1 MNGCVLKKNI
11 LMKKIYISFLG
22 LLISLS
28 VMAQSG
34 QLRGKV
40 FDALDNKPLANAHV
54 QVVGS
59 GGTTTDSDGA
69 FSLPCNGA
77 VDVIVSFVGYR
88 EVKRKVD
95 NCDEEL
101 NIGMA
106 MANQI
111 LDDVEITATS
121 NTNRSILYQPV
132 SISKMSEVEIQRG
145 NGLFLDDAINTNV
158 PGVYMS
164 RRAVSSGQQ
173 FNIRGYGNGVGFRGA
188 SNNFDGQGYKVYL
201 NGIPITD
208 AEGVTLMDDI
218 DFGSIG
224 NVEVIKGPAGS
235 LYGLAIAGVINLE
248 TRKPE
253 RGKTSVS
260 QQVMA
265 GSYGLQR
272 YTTQL
277 QIGSDRSSL
286 LLNYGKQHS
295 DGFMS
300 HNESKKD
307 FVNMSAEFYPNAK
320 QRINTYFG
328 YSHSYDE
335 RGGELT
341 IDQFDTG
348 DYTGNPRYIKNNAHS
363 EITSFRAGL
372 SHIYSFNDKITNT
385 TTFFGSGISNNSS
398 SAGGWTDKNPINY
411 GLRSTL
417 DMKFSLG
424 AGASLSGIV
433 GVESQRQF
441 AQIVGYGMT
450 ADSTNL
456 AGYNIIGGLRSN
468 QAAVSGTTSSFTEWT
483 LSLPHDI
490 SITAGIGVSTM
501 NIALDDRN
509 YVAANNIPLG
519 GRPTHYEISY
529 DNLVSPHFAVNKVFN
544 SSLSAYVS
552 YSKGYKAPVGSNIVI
567 STTGELN
574 TGLKPEVG
582 NQFEIGTKGSLLDNK
597 LNYQVALF
605 DAEFSDKMTSV
616 AVPLNSTT
624 TAYTYIA
631 NGGKQQNRGVEVAAT
646 YNAYQSATGFMNYVR
661 PFANLTYS
669 DFKYKNFTYE
679 TIVSGQPALADYSGN
694 AVAGVSPIVANVGV
708 DVAANSGFYA
718 NLNYSFKDAM
728 PITSDGAFESQIYR
742 LVNAKIG
749 YHKVISDHFDFDAY
763 FGANNI
769 TGQRYY
775 YMVFI
780 NQLADAYIP
789 APDKANYFGGLNLKY
804 IF

>member
-1 MNGCVLKKNI
+1 M
-11 LMKKIYISFLG
+11 SFLG

-28 VMAQSG
+28 TMAQSG

-40 FDALDNKPLANAHV
+40 FDAVDNKPLANANV
-54 QVVGS
+54 RFAGGS
-59 GGTTTDSDGA
+59 GTTTDDNGM
-69 FSLPCNGA
+69 FSLPCSGPA
-77 VDVIVSFVGYR
+77 DIIISFVGYR
-88 EVKRKVD
+88 EVKQGVE
-95 NCDEEL
+95 NCNEEL
-101 NIGMA
+101 SIGMVV
-106 MANQI
+106 ANQI
-111 LDDVEITATS
+111 LDNVVITATS
-121 NTNRSILYQPV
+121 NSNRSILYQPK
-132 SISKMSEVEIQRG
+132 SISKMGEVEIQRG
-145 NGLFLDDAINTNV
+145 TGLFLDDAVNTNV

-173 FNIRGYGNGVGFRGA
+173 FNIRGYGSGVGFRGA

-208 AEGVTLMDDI
+208 AEGITLMDDI

-235 LYGLAIAGVINLE
+235 LYGLAIAGVINLQ
-248 TRKPE
+248 TKKPE
-253 RGKTSVS
+253 HGKTSIG
-260 QQVMA
+260 QQAMV

-277 QIGSDRSSL
+277 ELGSDRASL
-286 LLNYGKQHS
+286 LVNYGNQHS

-307 FVNMSAEFYPNAK
+307 FVNMAAEFNPNPK

-341 IDQFDTG
+341 IDQYNTG

-372 SHIYSFNDKITNT
+372 SHVYSFNDKVNNT
-385 TTFFGSGISNNSS
+385 TTFFGSGMSNNSS
-398 SAGGWTDKNPINY
+398 SAGGWSDKSPINY

-424 AGASLSGIV
+424 NGTSLSGIV
-433 GVESQRQF
+433 GMETQRQL

-456 AGYNIIGGLRSN
+456 SGYNIIGALRSN

-483 LSLPHDI
+483 LSMPHDI

-501 NIALDDRN
+501 NIDLDDRN
-509 YVAANNIPLG
+509 YSAANNKPSG
-519 GRPTHYEISY
+519 GKPTHYEITY
-529 DNLVSPHFAVNKVFN
+529 DNMISPHFAINKVFN
-544 SSLSAYVS
+544 SSISAYLS

-574 TGLKPEVG
+574 TGLRPEVG
-582 NQFEIGTKGSLLDNK
+582 NQFEIGTKGSLLDSK

-616 AVPLNSTT
+616 AVPLNNTT
-624 TAYTYIA
+624 TLYSYIA
-631 NGGKQQNRGVEVAAT
+631 NGGKQQNRGLEVAAT
-646 YNAYQSATGFMNYVR
+646 YNAYQSATGFLNYVR

-669 DFKYKNFTYE
+669 DFKYKDFSYE
-679 TIVSGQPALADYSGN
+679 TINKSGQKEVADYTGN
-694 AVAGVSPIVANVGV
+694 AVAGVSPIVANVGM
-708 DVAANSGFYA
+708 DLSSNGGFYA
-718 NLNYSFKDAM
+718 NLNYSFKDSM

-742 LVNAKIG
+742 LVNAKVG
-749 YHKVISDHFDFDAY
+749 YHKMVSDHFDVDAY

-769 TGQRYY
+769 TSQRYY

-789 APDKANYFGGLNLKY
+789 APDKINYFGGLNLKY

>member
-1 MNGCVLKKNI
+1 M
-11 LMKKIYISFLG
+11 SFLG

-28 VMAQSG
+28 TMAQSG

-40 FDALDNKPLANAHV
+40 FDAVDNKPLANANV
-54 QVVGS
+54 RFAGGS
-59 GGTTTDSDGA
+59 GTTTDDNGM
-69 FSLPCNGA
+69 FSLPCSGPA
-77 VDVIVSFVGYR
+77 DIIISFVGYR
-88 EVKRKVD
+88 EVKQGVE
-95 NCDEEL
+95 NCNEEL
-101 NIGMA
+101 SIGMVV
-106 MANQI
+106 ANQI
-111 LDDVEITATS
+111 LDNVVITATS
-121 NTNRSILYQPV
+121 NSNRSILYQPK
-132 SISKMSEVEIQRG
+132 SISKMGEVEIQRG
-145 NGLFLDDAINTNV
+145 TGLFLDDAVNTNV

-173 FNIRGYGNGVGFRGA
+173 FNIRGYGSGVGFRGA

-208 AEGVTLMDDI
+208 AEGITLMDDI

-235 LYGLAIAGVINLE
+235 LYGLAIAGVINLQ
-248 TRKPE
+248 TKKPE
-253 RGKTSVS
+253 HGKTSIG
-260 QQVMA
+260 QQAMV

-277 QIGSDRSSL
+277 ELGSDRASL
-286 LLNYGKQHS
+286 LVNYGNQHS

-307 FVNMSAEFYPNAK
+307 FVNMAAEFNPNPK

-341 IDQFDTG
+341 IDQYNTG

-372 SHIYSFNDKITNT
+372 SHVYSFNDKVNNT
-385 TTFFGSGISNNSS
+385 TTFFGSGMSNNSS
-398 SAGGWTDKNPINY
+398 SAGGWSDKSPINY

-424 AGASLSGIV
+424 NGTSLSGIV
-433 GVESQRQF
+433 GMETQRQL

-456 AGYNIIGGLRSN
+456 SGYNIIGALRSN

-483 LSLPHDI
+483 LSMPHDI

-501 NIALDDRN
+501 NIDLDDRN
-509 YVAANNIPLG
+509 YSAANNKPSG
-519 GRPTHYEISY
+519 GKPTHYEINY
-529 DNLVSPHFAVNKVFN
+529 DNMVSPHFAINKVFN
-544 SSLSAYVS
+544 SSISAYLS

-574 TGLKPEVG
+574 TGLRPEVG
-582 NQFEIGTKGSLLDNK
+582 NQFEIGTKGSLLDSK

-616 AVPLNSTT
+616 AVPLNNTT
-624 TAYTYIA
+624 TLYSYIA
-631 NGGKQQNRGVEVAAT
+631 NGGKQQNRGLEVAAT
-646 YNAYQSATGFMNYVR
+646 YNAYQSATGFLNYVR

-669 DFKYKNFTYE
+669 DFKYKDFSYE
-679 TIVSGQPALADYSGN
+679 TINKSGQKEVADYTGY
-694 AVAGVSPIVANVGV
+694 AVAGVSPIVANVGM
-708 DVAANSGFYA
+708 DLSSNGGFYA
-718 NLNYSFKDAM
+718 NLNYSFTDSM

-742 LVNAKIG
+742 LVNAKVG
-749 YHKVISDHFDFDAY
+749 YHKMVSDHFDVDAY

-769 TGQRYY
+769 TSQRYY

-789 APDKANYFGGLNLKY
+789 APDKINYFGGLNLKY